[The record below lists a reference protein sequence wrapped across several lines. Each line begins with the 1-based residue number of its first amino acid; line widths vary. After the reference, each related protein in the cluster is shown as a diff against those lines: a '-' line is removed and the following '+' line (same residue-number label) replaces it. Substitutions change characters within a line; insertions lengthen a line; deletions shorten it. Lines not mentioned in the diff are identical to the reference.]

1 MLCRIK
7 FVKYYLNYL
16 VGVIFFV
23 IWVLFFNMRFF
34 FIMYL
39 KIWLLFEFDNLFLII
54 FIVLRLIFSYILCL
68 MFSVKFCLVG
78 DFL

>member
-16 VGVIFFV
+16 LRVIFFV
-23 IWVLFFNMRFF
+23 IWVLFFNMSFF

-39 KIWLLFEFDNLFLII
+39 KIWLLFEFGNLFLTI

-68 MFSVKFCLVG
+68 IFLVKFCLVG